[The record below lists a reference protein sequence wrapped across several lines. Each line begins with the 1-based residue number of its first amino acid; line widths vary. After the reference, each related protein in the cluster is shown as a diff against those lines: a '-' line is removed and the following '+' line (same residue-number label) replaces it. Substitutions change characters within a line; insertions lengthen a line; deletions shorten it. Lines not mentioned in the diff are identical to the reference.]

1 MRFIFVGMMV
11 GLVIK
16 FIFNIILICLSGI
29 IGVSIS
35 IVVLLIIFGMII
47 YIVVMRKYYLY
58 VMR

>member
-16 FIFNIILICLSGI
+16 FIFNIILIWLSGI